1 MSFDGVVIRAIVH
14 ELNQII
20 VGGKIRKIYQPH
32 KRELTFL
39 IRSHGKNYQL
49 RLSAHSA
56 FPRIHLTTAKEQNPQ
71 EPPPF
76 CMILRK
82 FCEGGWIESIQQV
95 GLERIVHLNIFT
107 RNEIGD
113 RVFKRVIVEMMGKH
127 SNIILVDPKKNI
139 ILDSIVHV
147 NQAMSQVRQLSPGVL
162 YTPPPSQHKINPLNV
177 VQDSFIAGFD
187 YNGGKL
193 DQQIV
198 QRFTGL
204 GPQIAKEIL
213 HRSGLGRREQLWQS
227 FHSMMTQ
234 IQQHHYQPS
243 IIETDKKTIFSVIP
257 LTFIRGKVQSFT
269 SVNQC
274 VDQYYTTKVKQDR
287 FRQQMHELRRLID
300 HELSKNKKKLK
311 RLEKEYADD
320 QKAEET
326 RLYGELLMAS
336 LHQIKRGALE
346 VEVVNFF
353 DPNYPTVKIPLD
365 PARTPA
371 ENAERYFK
379 KYRKYKASKTWNHQ
393 QREKTMERIEYLE
406 SVRVQLLHADP
417 QEMEQIREE
426 LTEVGLIK
434 SRQQEKRKKV
444 AKPTPLHV
452 YSSDQTLILVGKNNR
467 QNDYLLQKIA
477 SAQDT
482 WLHTKEIPGSH
493 VVIRGTSISPS
504 TLIEAAMLAAYFSKA
519 RESSQVPVDY
529 TLVKH
534 VKKPKGAHPG
544 FVTYK
549 KQKTLFVTPDP
560 TKIQQL
566 LEQSSEG

>member
-1 MSFDGVVIRAIVH
+1 
-14 ELNQII
+14 
-20 VGGKIRKIYQPH
+20 
-32 KRELTFL
+32 
-39 IRSHGKNYQL
+39 
-49 RLSAHSA
+49 
-56 FPRIHLTTAKEQNPQ
+56 
-71 EPPPF
+71 
-76 CMILRK
+76 MILRK

-95 GLERIVHLNIFT
+95 GMERIVHLNIFT

-127 SNIILVDPKKNI
+127 SNIILVDPEKNI

-393 QREKTMERIEYLE
+393 QREKD
-406 SVRVQLLHADP
+406 H
-417 QEMEQIREE
+417 
-426 LTEVGLIK
+426 
-434 SRQQEKRKKV
+434 
-444 AKPTPLHV
+444 
-452 YSSDQTLILVGKNNR
+452 
-467 QNDYLLQKIA
+467 
-477 SAQDT
+477 
-482 WLHTKEIPGSH
+482 
-493 VVIRGTSISPS
+493 GTN
-504 TLIEAAMLAAYFSKA
+504 
-519 RESSQVPVDY
+519 
-529 TLVKH
+529 
-534 VKKPKGAHPG
+534 
-544 FVTYK
+544 
-549 KQKTLFVTPDP
+549 
-560 TKIQQL
+560 
-566 LEQSSEG
+566 